1 MPDDFDKKITPEQ
14 VQAEYQKMLGYNT
27 AVNLDETVRANENFF
42 IGKQWEGVDAKGL
55 PTPVYNF
62 LKQVVLFSVAN
73 ITTDNIKM
81 QATPLACERTPE
93 DVERVAEIVNKEFDR
108 LFEFNRVPN
117 LVREYMRNAAVD
129 GDSCLFTFWDDTV
142 DAGFG
147 LRGGI
152 RTEIV
157 DNMRV
162 GFGNTACRDPQKQ
175 PYILIERREMTKEL
189 RRAAQEAGNPRW
201 GDIQPDT
208 ENHNTDSYK
217 NSSERS
223 TVLLRMWKERKT
235 GTVWAC
241 EVSGRVMLREPW
253 DMGLR
258 LYPVTWI
265 NWDYIPD
272 SYHGQ
277 ALVTG
282 LIPNQIFVNKLFAMS
297 MISLMTSAFPRTVY
311 DKTRIPKWN
320 NAVGAA
326 IGVNGGDVSGVA
338 KIIDPAQISPQIAQ
352 FIQTS
357 VDYTRQFLGAT
368 SAALGETR
376 PDNTSAI
383 IALQRAA
390 SIPSEITKQN
400 LYKSIEDL
408 GRIYL
413 DFMAAYYGKRKV
425 QVSMPDVGADILA
438 FAGKDPEELET
449 VLFDYGI
456 LNDMPMALKLDVGAS
471 SYWSEMASV
480 QTLDNLLMQDKIT
493 IEEYLERI
501 PDGYIPKRQELIASR
516 KQAAQQQMMQP
527 EEQSTGGTPETGA
540 LVDLGRKTPIRGGG
554 GFGDLQRKVTW
565 KYTAMTL
572 DTEQFA
578 SFELT
583 SVDAW

>member
-1 MPDDFDKKITPEQ
+1 MPDEFDKKITPEQ

-425 QVSMPDVGADILA
+425 QVSMPDVGSDILA

-527 EEQSTGGTPETGA
+527 EDPSTGGTPETGA
-540 LVDLGRKTPIRGGG
+540 LVDLGQKTPIRGGG
-554 GFGDLQRKVTW
+554 GFGDLQRKVMQTG
-565 KYTAMTL
+565 TAK
-572 DTEQFA
+572 
-578 SFELT
+578 
-583 SVDAW
+583 

>member
-1 MPDDFDKKITPEQ
+1 MPDEFDKKITPEQ

-201 GDIQPDT
+201 NDIQPDN

-400 LYKSIEDL
+400 LYRSIEDL

-449 VLFDYGI
+449 VMFDYGI

-527 EEQSTGGTPETGA
+527 EEQSAGGTPETGA
-540 LVDLGRKTPIRGGG
+540 LVDLGQKTPIRGGG
-554 GFGDLQRKVTW
+554 GFGDLQRKVMQTG
-565 KYTAMTL
+565 T
-572 DTEQFA
+572 TE
-578 SFELT
+578 
-583 SVDAW
+583 

>member
-1 MPDDFDKKITPEQ
+1 MPDEFDKKITPEQ

-201 GDIQPDT
+201 NDIQPDN

-326 IGVNGGDVSGVA
+326 IGVNGGEVSGVA

-480 QTLDNLLMQDKIT
+480 QTLDNLLMQNKIT
-493 IEEYLERI
+493 IEDYLERI

-540 LVDLGRKTPIRGGG
+540 LVDLGQKTPIRGGG
-554 GFGDLQRKVTW
+554 GFGDLQRKVMQTG
-565 KYTAMTL
+565 T
-572 DTEQFA
+572 TE
-578 SFELT
+578 
-583 SVDAW
+583 

>member
-93 DVERVAEIVNKEFDR
+93 NVERVAEIVNKEFDR

-449 VLFDYGI
+449 ALFDYGI

-554 GFGDLQRKVTW
+554 GFGDLQRKVMQTG
-565 KYTAMTL
+565 TA
-572 DTEQFA
+572 E
-578 SFELT
+578 
-583 SVDAW
+583 

>member
-1 MPDDFDKKITPEQ
+1 MPDEFGKKITPEQ

-93 DVERVAEIVNKEFDR
+93 DVERVAEVVNKEFDR

-189 RRAAQEAGNPRW
+189 RRATQEAGNPRW
-201 GDIQPDT
+201 NDIQPDT

-425 QVSMPDVGADILA
+425 QVSMPDVGSDILA

-516 KQAAQQQMMQP
+516 KQATQQQMMQP

-540 LVDLGRKTPIRGGG
+540 LVDLGQKTPIRGGG
-554 GFGDLQRKVTW
+554 GFGDLQRKVMQTG
-565 KYTAMTL
+565 T
-572 DTEQFA
+572 TE
-578 SFELT
+578 
-583 SVDAW
+583 

>member
-1 MPDDFDKKITPEQ
+1 MPDEFGKKITPEQ

-93 DVERVAEIVNKEFDR
+93 DVERVAEVVNKEFDR

-201 GDIQPDT
+201 NDIQPDT

-425 QVSMPDVGADILA
+425 QVSMPDVGSDILA

-471 SYWSEMASV
+471 LYWSEMASV

-516 KQAAQQQMMQP
+516 KQATQQQMMQP

-540 LVDLGRKTPIRGGG
+540 LVDLGQKTPIRGGG
-554 GFGDLQRKVTW
+554 GFGDLQRKVMQTG
-565 KYTAMTL
+565 T
-572 DTEQFA
+572 TE
-578 SFELT
+578 
-583 SVDAW
+583 

>member
-1 MPDDFDKKITPEQ
+1 MPDEFGKKITPEQ

-93 DVERVAEIVNKEFDR
+93 DVERVAEVVNKEFDR

-201 GDIQPDT
+201 NDIQPDT

-400 LYKSIEDL
+400 LYKSIQDL

-425 QVSMPDVGADILA
+425 QVSMPDVGSDILA

-516 KQAAQQQMMQP
+516 KQATQQQMMQP

-540 LVDLGRKTPIRGGG
+540 LVDLGQKTPIRGGG
-554 GFGDLQRKVTW
+554 GFGDLQRKVMQTG
-565 KYTAMTL
+565 T
-572 DTEQFA
+572 TE
-578 SFELT
+578 
-583 SVDAW
+583 

>member
-1 MPDDFDKKITPEQ
+1 MPDEFGKKITPEQ

-241 EVSGRVMLREPW
+241 EVSGCVMLREPW

-527 EEQSTGGTPETGA
+527 EGQSTGGTPETGA
-540 LVDLGRKTPIRGGG
+540 LVDLGQKTPIRGGG
-554 GFGDLQRKVTW
+554 GFGDLQRKVMQTG
-565 KYTAMTL
+565 T
-572 DTEQFA
+572 TE
-578 SFELT
+578 
-583 SVDAW
+583 

>member
-1 MPDDFDKKITPEQ
+1 MPDEFDKKITPEL
-14 VQAEYQKMLGYNT
+14 VQTEHQKMLGYNT

-129 GDSCLFTFWDDTV
+129 GDSCLFTFWDETV

-201 GDIQPDT
+201 NDIQPDT

-235 GTVWAC
+235 GTIWAC

-449 VLFDYGI
+449 VLFDYGL
-456 LNDMPMALKLDVGAS
+456 LNEMPMALKLDVGAS

-527 EEQSTGGTPETGA
+527 ETQSTGGAPETGA
-540 LVDLGRKTPIRGGG
+540 LVDLGQKTPIRGGG
-554 GFGDLQRKVTW
+554 GFGDLQRKVMQTG
-565 KYTAMTL
+565 T
-572 DTEQFA
+572 TE
-578 SFELT
+578 
-583 SVDAW
+583 

>member
-1 MPDDFDKKITPEQ
+1 MPDELDKKITPEL
-14 VQAEYQKMLGYNT
+14 VQTEHQKMLGYNT
-27 AVNLDETVRANENFF
+27 TVNLDETVRANENFF

-108 LFEFNRVPN
+108 LFEFNKIPN

-129 GDSCLFTFWDDTV
+129 GDSCLFTYWDETV

-175 PYILIERREMTKEL
+175 PYILIERREMTRDL
-189 RRAAQEAGNPRW
+189 RRMARDAGNPRW
-201 GDIQPDT
+201 SDIQPDN
-208 ENHNTDSYK
+208 ESHNTDSYK
-217 NSSERS
+217 NSSDRT
-223 TVLLRMWKERKT
+223 TVLLRMWKNHET

-241 EVSGRVMLREPW
+241 EAAGRVMLREPW

-277 ALVTG
+277 AMVTG

-438 FAGKDPEELET
+438 FAGKDTEELET

-527 EEQSTGGTPETGA
+527 EGRSTGGTPETGA
-540 LVDLGRKTPIRGGG
+540 LVDLGQKTPIRGGG
-554 GFGDLQRKVTW
+554 GFGDLQRKVMQTG
-565 KYTAMTL
+565 T
-572 DTEQFA
+572 TE
-578 SFELT
+578 
-583 SVDAW
+583 

>member
-1 MPDDFDKKITPEQ
+1 MPDEFDKKITPEQ
-14 VQAEYQKMLGYNT
+14 VQAEYQKMLGYNA

-93 DVERVAEIVNKEFDR
+93 DVGRVAEIVNKEFDR

-201 GDIQPDT
+201 NDIQPDN

-516 KQAAQQQMMQP
+516 KQAAQQQMMHP
-527 EEQSTGGTPETGA
+527 EEQNTGGTPETGA
-540 LVDLGRKTPIRGGG
+540 LVDLGQKTPIRGGG
-554 GFGDLQRKVTW
+554 GFGDLQRKVMQTG
-565 KYTAMTL
+565 T
-572 DTEQFA
+572 TE
-578 SFELT
+578 
-583 SVDAW
+583 

>member
-1 MPDDFDKKITPEQ
+1 MPDEFDKKITPEQ
-14 VQAEYQKMLGYNT
+14 VQAEYQKMLGYNA

-93 DVERVAEIVNKEFDR
+93 DVGRVAEIVNKEFDR

-201 GDIQPDT
+201 NDIQPDN

-501 PDGYIPKRQELIASR
+501 PDGYIPKRQELIASH

-527 EEQSTGGTPETGA
+527 EEQNTGGTPETGA
-540 LVDLGRKTPIRGGG
+540 LVDLGQKTPIRGGG
-554 GFGDLQRKVTW
+554 GFGDLQRKVMQTG
-565 KYTAMTL
+565 T
-572 DTEQFA
+572 TE
-578 SFELT
+578 
-583 SVDAW
+583 

>member
-1 MPDDFDKKITPEQ
+1 MPDEFGKKITPEQ

-93 DVERVAEIVNKEFDR
+93 DVARVAEIVNKEFDR

-189 RRAAQEAGNPRW
+189 RRAAKEAGNPRW

-311 DKTRIPKWN
+311 DKARIPKWN

-425 QVSMPDVGADILA
+425 QVSMPDVGTDILA

-540 LVDLGRKTPIRGGG
+540 LVDLGQKTPIRGGG
-554 GFGDLQRKVTW
+554 GFGDLQRKVMQTG
-565 KYTAMTL
+565 TA
-572 DTEQFA
+572 E
-578 SFELT
+578 
-583 SVDAW
+583 

>member
-1 MPDDFDKKITPEQ
+1 MDEFDKKITPEQ

-425 QVSMPDVGADILA
+425 QVSMPDVGSDILA

-527 EEQSTGGTPETGA
+527 EDPSTGSTPETGA
-540 LVDLGRKTPIRGGG
+540 LVDLGQKTPIRGGG
-554 GFGDLQRKVTW
+554 GFGDLQRKVMQTG
-565 KYTAMTL
+565 T
-572 DTEQFA
+572 TE
-578 SFELT
+578 
-583 SVDAW
+583 

>member
-1 MPDDFDKKITPEQ
+1 MPDEFDKKITPEH

-201 GDIQPDT
+201 NDIQPDT

-376 PDNTSAI
+376 PDNMSAI

-425 QVSMPDVGADILA
+425 QVSMPDVGSDILA

-527 EEQSTGGTPETGA
+527 EGQNTGGTPETGA
-540 LVDLGRKTPIRGGG
+540 LVDLGQKTPIRGGG
-554 GFGDLQRKVTW
+554 GFGDLQRKVMQTG
-565 KYTAMTL
+565 T
-572 DTEQFA
+572 TE
-578 SFELT
+578 
-583 SVDAW
+583 

>member
-1 MPDDFDKKITPEQ
+1 MPDEFDKKITPEQ
-14 VQAEYQKMLGYNT
+14 VQAEYQKMLGYNA

-93 DVERVAEIVNKEFDR
+93 DVGRVAEIVNKEFDR

-189 RRAAQEAGNPRW
+189 RRAAQEAGNPLW
-201 GDIQPDT
+201 NDIQPDN

-480 QTLDNLLMQDKIT
+480 QTLDNLLMQNKIT

-527 EEQSTGGTPETGA
+527 EEQNTGGTPETGA
-540 LVDLGRKTPIRGGG
+540 LVDLGQKTPIRGGG
-554 GFGDLQRKVTW
+554 GFGDLQRKVMQTG
-565 KYTAMTL
+565 T
-572 DTEQFA
+572 TE
-578 SFELT
+578 
-583 SVDAW
+583 

>member
-1 MPDDFDKKITPEQ
+1 MPDEFDKKITPEQ

-189 RRAAQEAGNPRW
+189 RRAAQEAGNPHW

-425 QVSMPDVGADILA
+425 QVSMPDVGSDILA

-480 QTLDNLLMQDKIT
+480 QTLGNLLMQDKIT

-540 LVDLGRKTPIRGGG
+540 LVDLGQKTPIRGGG
-554 GFGDLQRKVTW
+554 GFGDLQRKVMQTG
-565 KYTAMTL
+565 TA
-572 DTEQFA
+572 E
-578 SFELT
+578 
-583 SVDAW
+583 

>member
-1 MPDDFDKKITPEQ
+1 MPDEFGKKITPEQ

-189 RRAAQEAGNPRW
+189 RRAAQEAGNPHW
-201 GDIQPDT
+201 NDIQPDT
-208 ENHNTDSYK
+208 ESHNTDSYK

-400 LYKSIEDL
+400 LY
-408 GRIYL
+408 
-413 DFMAAYYGKRKV
+413 YGERKV
-425 QVSMPDVGADILA
+425 QVSMPDVGSDILA

-527 EEQSTGGTPETGA
+527 EGPSTGGTPETGA
-540 LVDLGRKTPIRGGG
+540 LVDIGQKTPIRGGG
-554 GFGDLQRKVTW
+554 GFGDLQRKVMQTG
-565 KYTAMTL
+565 TA
-572 DTEQFA
+572 E
-578 SFELT
+578 
-583 SVDAW
+583 

>member
-1 MPDDFDKKITPEQ
+1 MPDEFGKKITPEQ

-93 DVERVAEIVNKEFDR
+93 DVERVAEVVNKEFDR

-201 GDIQPDT
+201 NDIQPDT

-282 LIPNQIFVNKLFAMS
+282 LIPNQIFVNKLFAIS

-425 QVSMPDVGADILA
+425 QVSMPDVGSDILA

-516 KQAAQQQMMQP
+516 KQATQQQMMQP

-540 LVDLGRKTPIRGGG
+540 LVDLGQKTPIRGGG
-554 GFGDLQRKVTW
+554 GFGDLQRKVMQTG
-565 KYTAMTL
+565 T
-572 DTEQFA
+572 TE
-578 SFELT
+578 
-583 SVDAW
+583 

>member
-1 MPDDFDKKITPEQ
+1 MPDEFGKKITPEQ

-241 EVSGRVMLREPW
+241 EVSGHVMLREPW

-425 QVSMPDVGADILA
+425 QVSMPDVGSDILA

-540 LVDLGRKTPIRGGG
+540 LVDLGQKTPIRGGG
-554 GFGDLQRKVTW
+554 GFGDLQRKVMQTG
-565 KYTAMTL
+565 TA
-572 DTEQFA
+572 E
-578 SFELT
+578 
-583 SVDAW
+583 

>member
-1 MPDDFDKKITPEQ
+1 MPDEFYKKITPEQ

-81 QATPLACERTPE
+81 QATPLACERTPD

-201 GDIQPDT
+201 NDIQPDN

-527 EEQSTGGTPETGA
+527 EEQNTGGTPETGA
-540 LVDLGRKTPIRGGG
+540 LVDLGQKTPIRGGG
-554 GFGDLQRKVTW
+554 GFGDLQRKVMQTG
-565 KYTAMTL
+565 T
-572 DTEQFA
+572 TE
-578 SFELT
+578 
-583 SVDAW
+583 

>member
-1 MPDDFDKKITPEQ
+1 MPDEFDKKITPEQ

-201 GDIQPDT
+201 NDIQPDN

-480 QTLDNLLMQDKIT
+480 QTLDNLLIQDKIT

-516 KQAAQQQMMQP
+516 KQAAQQQIMQP
-527 EEQSTGGTPETGA
+527 DEQSTGGAPETGA
-540 LVDLGRKTPIRGGG
+540 LVDLGQKTPIRGGG
-554 GFGDLQRKVTW
+554 GFGDLQRKVMQTG
-565 KYTAMTL
+565 T
-572 DTEQFA
+572 TE
-578 SFELT
+578 
-583 SVDAW
+583 

>member
-1 MPDDFDKKITPEQ
+1 MPDELDKKITPEQ

-201 GDIQPDT
+201 NDIQPDT

-241 EVSGRVMLREPW
+241 EVSGRVVLREPW

-449 VLFDYGI
+449 VLFDYGL
-456 LNDMPMALKLDVGAS
+456 LNEMPMALKLDVGAS

-527 EEQSTGGTPETGA
+527 ETQSTGGAPETGA
-540 LVDLGRKTPIRGGG
+540 LVDLGQKTPIRGGG
-554 GFGDLQRKVTW
+554 GFGDLQRKVMQTG
-565 KYTAMTL
+565 T
-572 DTEQFA
+572 TE
-578 SFELT
+578 
-583 SVDAW
+583 

>member
-1 MPDDFDKKITPEQ
+1 MPDEFGKNITPEQ

-93 DVERVAEIVNKEFDR
+93 DVERVAEVVNKEFNR

-201 GDIQPDT
+201 NDIQPDT

-326 IGVNGGDVSGVA
+326 IGVNGGDVTGVA

-425 QVSMPDVGADILA
+425 QVSMPDVGSDILA

-527 EEQSTGGTPETGA
+527 EGQSTGGTPETGT
-540 LVDLGRKTPIRGGG
+540 LVDLGQKTPIRGGG
-554 GFGDLQRKVTW
+554 GFGDLQRKVMQTG
-565 KYTAMTL
+565 T
-572 DTEQFA
+572 TE
-578 SFELT
+578 
-583 SVDAW
+583 

>member
-93 DVERVAEIVNKEFDR
+93 DVGRVAEIVNKEFDR

-189 RRAAQEAGNPRW
+189 RRAAQEAGNPLW
-201 GDIQPDT
+201 NDIQPDN

-540 LVDLGRKTPIRGGG
+540 LVDLGQKTPIRGGG
-554 GFGDLQRKVTW
+554 GFGDLQRKVMQTG
-565 KYTAMTL
+565 T
-572 DTEQFA
+572 TE
-578 SFELT
+578 
-583 SVDAW
+583 

>member
-1 MPDDFDKKITPEQ
+1 MPDEFGEKIMPEQ

-162 GFGNTACRDPQKQ
+162 GFGNTACRNPQKQ

-189 RRAAQEAGNPRW
+189 RRAAQDAGNPRW

-527 EEQSTGGTPETGA
+527 EEQNTGGTPETGA
-540 LVDLGRKTPIRGGG
+540 LVDLGQKTPIRGGG
-554 GFGDLQRKVTW
+554 GFGDLQRKVMQTG
-565 KYTAMTL
+565 T
-572 DTEQFA
+572 TE
-578 SFELT
+578 
-583 SVDAW
+583 

>member
-1 MPDDFDKKITPEQ
+1 MPDEFGKKITPEQ

-93 DVERVAEIVNKEFDR
+93 DVERVAEVVNKEFDR

-201 GDIQPDT
+201 NDIQPDT

-368 SAALGETR
+368 NAALGETR

-425 QVSMPDVGADILA
+425 QVSMPDVGSGILA

-480 QTLDNLLMQDKIT
+480 QTLDNLLMQDKIA

-516 KQAAQQQMMQP
+516 KQATQQQMMQP

-540 LVDLGRKTPIRGGG
+540 LVDLGQKTPIRGGG
-554 GFGDLQRKVTW
+554 GFGDLQRKVMQTG
-565 KYTAMTL
+565 T
-572 DTEQFA
+572 TE
-578 SFELT
+578 
-583 SVDAW
+583 

>member
-201 GDIQPDT
+201 NDIQPDN

-326 IGVNGGDVSGVA
+326 IGVNGGDVTGVA

-438 FAGKDPEELET
+438 FAGKDPEEQET

-516 KQAAQQQMMQP
+516 KQAAKQQMMQTD
-527 EEQSTGGTPETGA
+527 EQSTGGTPETGA
-540 LVDLGRKTPIRGGG
+540 LVDLGQKTPIRGGG
-554 GFGDLQRKVTW
+554 GFGDLQRKVMQTG
-565 KYTAMTL
+565 T
-572 DTEQFA
+572 TE
-578 SFELT
+578 
-583 SVDAW
+583 

>member
-1 MPDDFDKKITPEQ
+1 MPDEFGKKITPEQ

-201 GDIQPDT
+201 NDIQPDT

-554 GFGDLQRKVTW
+554 GFGDLQRKVMQTG
-565 KYTAMTL
+565 TA
-572 DTEQFA
+572 E
-578 SFELT
+578 
-583 SVDAW
+583 

>member
-1 MPDDFDKKITPEQ
+1 MPDEFGKKITPEQ

-93 DVERVAEIVNKEFDR
+93 DVERVAEVVNKEFDR

-129 GDSCLFTFWDDTV
+129 GDSCLFTFWDDTI

-201 GDIQPDT
+201 NDIQPDT

-425 QVSMPDVGADILA
+425 QVSMPDVGSDILA

-516 KQAAQQQMMQP
+516 KQATQQQMMQP

-540 LVDLGRKTPIRGGG
+540 LVDLGQKTPIRGGG
-554 GFGDLQRKVTW
+554 GFGDLQRKVMQTG
-565 KYTAMTL
+565 T
-572 DTEQFA
+572 TE
-578 SFELT
+578 
-583 SVDAW
+583 

>member
-1 MPDDFDKKITPEQ
+1 MPDEFDKKITPEQ

-201 GDIQPDT
+201 NDIQPDN

-527 EEQSTGGTPETGA
+527 EEQSTGGTPEIGA
-540 LVDLGRKTPIRGGG
+540 LVDLGQKTPIRGGG
-554 GFGDLQRKVTW
+554 GFGDLQRKVMQTG
-565 KYTAMTL
+565 T
-572 DTEQFA
+572 TE
-578 SFELT
+578 
-583 SVDAW
+583 

>member
-1 MPDDFDKKITPEQ
+1 MPDEFGKKITPEQ

-27 AVNLDETVRANENFF
+27 SVNLDETVRANENFF

-189 RRAAQEAGNPRW
+189 RRAAQEAGNPHW
-201 GDIQPDT
+201 NDIQPDT

-540 LVDLGRKTPIRGGG
+540 LVDLGQKTPIRGGG
-554 GFGDLQRKVTW
+554 GFGDLQRKVMQTG
-565 KYTAMTL
+565 T
-572 DTEQFA
+572 TE
-578 SFELT
+578 
-583 SVDAW
+583 

>member
-1 MPDDFDKKITPEQ
+1 MDEFDKKITPEQ

-425 QVSMPDVGADILA
+425 QVSMPDVGSDILA

-527 EEQSTGGTPETGA
+527 EAPSTGSTPETGA
-540 LVDLGRKTPIRGGG
+540 LVDLGQKTPIRGGG
-554 GFGDLQRKVTW
+554 GFGDLQRKVMQTG
-565 KYTAMTL
+565 T
-572 DTEQFA
+572 TE
-578 SFELT
+578 
-583 SVDAW
+583 

>member
-1 MPDDFDKKITPEQ
+1 MPDEFDKKITPEQ

-93 DVERVAEIVNKEFDR
+93 DVGRVAEIVNKEFDR

-201 GDIQPDT
+201 NDIQPDN

-223 TVLLRMWKERKT
+223 TVLLRMWKERNT

-425 QVSMPDVGADILA
+425 QVSMPDVGSDILA

-480 QTLDNLLMQDKIT
+480 QTLDNLLMQNKIT

-540 LVDLGRKTPIRGGG
+540 LVDLGQKTPIRGGG
-554 GFGDLQRKVTW
+554 GFGDLQRKVMQTG
-565 KYTAMTL
+565 T
-572 DTEQFA
+572 TE
-578 SFELT
+578 
-583 SVDAW
+583 

>member
-1 MPDDFDKKITPEQ
+1 MPDEFGKKITPEQ

-42 IGKQWEGVDAKGL
+42 IGKQWEGVNAKGL

-93 DVERVAEIVNKEFDR
+93 DVERVAEVVNKEFDR

-201 GDIQPDT
+201 NDIQPDT
-208 ENHNTDSYK
+208 ENTNTDSYK

-425 QVSMPDVGADILA
+425 QVSMPDVGSDILA

-516 KQAAQQQMMQP
+516 KQATQQQMMQP

-540 LVDLGRKTPIRGGG
+540 LVDLGQKTPIRGGG
-554 GFGDLQRKVTW
+554 GFGDLQRKVMQTG
-565 KYTAMTL
+565 T
-572 DTEQFA
+572 TE
-578 SFELT
+578 
-583 SVDAW
+583 

>member
-1 MPDDFDKKITPEQ
+1 MPDEFGKKITPEQ

-93 DVERVAEIVNKEFDR
+93 DVERVAEVVNKEFDR

-201 GDIQPDT
+201 NDIQPDT

-413 DFMAAYYGKRKV
+413 GFMAAYYGKRKV
-425 QVSMPDVGADILA
+425 QVSMPDVGSDILA

-516 KQAAQQQMMQP
+516 KQATQQQMMQP

-540 LVDLGRKTPIRGGG
+540 LVDLGQKTPIRGGG
-554 GFGDLQRKVTW
+554 GFGDLQRKVMQTG
-565 KYTAMTL
+565 T
-572 DTEQFA
+572 TE
-578 SFELT
+578 
-583 SVDAW
+583 

>member
-1 MPDDFDKKITPEQ
+1 MPDEFDKKITPEQ

-201 GDIQPDT
+201 NDIQPDN

-413 DFMAAYYGKRKV
+413 DFMAAYYGNRKV

-456 LNDMPMALKLDVGAS
+456 LNEMPMALKLDVGAS

-527 EEQSTGGTPETGA
+527 EEQSTGGAPETGA
-540 LVDLGRKTPIRGGG
+540 LVDLGQKTPIRGGG
-554 GFGDLQRKVTW
+554 GFGDLQRKVMQTG
-565 KYTAMTL
+565 T
-572 DTEQFA
+572 TE
-578 SFELT
+578 
-583 SVDAW
+583 

>member
-1 MPDDFDKKITPEQ
+1 MPDEFGKKITPEQ

-93 DVERVAEIVNKEFDR
+93 DVEHVAEIVNKEFDR

-189 RRAAQEAGNPRW
+189 CRAAQEAGNPHW
-201 GDIQPDT
+201 NDIQPDT
-208 ENHNTDSYK
+208 ESHNTDSYK

-413 DFMAAYYGKRKV
+413 DFMAAYYGERKV
-425 QVSMPDVGADILA
+425 QVSMPDVGSDILA

-527 EEQSTGGTPETGA
+527 EGPSTGGTPETGA
-540 LVDLGRKTPIRGGG
+540 LVDIGQKTPIRGGG
-554 GFGDLQRKVTW
+554 GFGDLQRKVMQTG
-565 KYTAMTL
+565 TA
-572 DTEQFA
+572 E
-578 SFELT
+578 
-583 SVDAW
+583 

>member
-1 MPDDFDKKITPEQ
+1 MPEEFDKKITPEQ

-201 GDIQPDT
+201 NDIQPDN

-527 EEQSTGGTPETGA
+527 EEQSTGGASETGA
-540 LVDLGRKTPIRGGG
+540 LVDLGQKTPIRGGG
-554 GFGDLQRKVTW
+554 GFGDVQRKVMQTG
-565 KYTAMTL
+565 T
-572 DTEQFA
+572 TE
-578 SFELT
+578 
-583 SVDAW
+583 

>member
-1 MPDDFDKKITPEQ
+1 MPDEFDKKITPEQ

-152 RTEIV
+152 RTEVV

-201 GDIQPDT
+201 NDIQPDN

-326 IGVNGGDVSGVA
+326 IGVNGGDVTGVA

-438 FAGKDPEELET
+438 FAGKNPEEQET

-527 EEQSTGGTPETGA
+527 EEQSTGGVPETGV
-540 LVDLGRKTPIRGGG
+540 LVDLGQKTPIRGGG
-554 GFGDLQRKVTW
+554 GFGDLQRKVMQTG
-565 KYTAMTL
+565 T
-572 DTEQFA
+572 TE
-578 SFELT
+578 
-583 SVDAW
+583 